1 MTALRTKRR
10 RRRRDTESPAR
21 TLVKAAAAVAAV
33 IGLVALALSI
43 YHGVPWINYKTIYAT
58 VPETGDLLPHDPVR
72 IAGVQVGQVSSVS
85 LNGQGD
91 ARLQLQ
97 IDPGTKLPPGTSFA
111 LRADGL
117 LGSRF
122 VQLIPGHGA
131 GELGAGATLRGNS
144 DSLTYGVPDALAAFD
159 AQTRGRLGHMISG
172 LGQGL
177 LGRGTAL
184 NGTIHEIASESHAA
198 QQLVSGLVGPG
209 RLSRLV
215 PSLQK
220 LMGPLS
226 AARSDI
232 GATLS
237 PASTA
242 FEPFVDQ
249 RSAVQAALDQAPPA
263 LDAADAGLSNGERL
277 LSAADALSEA
287 AQAVLPAAPAGLR
300 ATTTLLSTSR
310 PALSRTRSL
319 LISAQAAVPA
329 ALKITSA
336 ASPLLPALGQAL
348 GRATPISDQ
357 VAPYGCNIENFGSVI
372 RSMTGFGGGASVPGG
387 PGGPAM
393 AFRLE
398 VIPASP
404 QQMLGVKDSTLTK
417 RVGYSRPCS
426 YLSTTYPTSTSPTSG
441 LGGQS

>member
-1 MTALRTKRR
+1 MTALRARR
-10 RRRRDTESPAR
+10 GRRRRDTESPAR
-21 TLVKAAAAVAAV
+21 TIVKAAVAVGAV
-33 IGLVALALSI
+33 VALVALALSI
-43 YHGVPWINYKTIYAT
+43 YHGVPWVNYKTIYAT

-91 ARLQLQ
+91 ARLRLQ
-97 IDPGTKLPPGTSFA
+97 IDPGTKLPTGTSFA

-131 GELGAGATLRGNS
+131 GELRDGATLVGNG
-144 DSLTYGVPDALAAFD
+144 DSLTFGVPDALAVFD
-159 AQTRGRLGHMISG
+159 AQTRGRLGQMISG

-184 NGTIHEIASESHAA
+184 NGTIHQIASESLPA

-215 PSLQK
+215 PSLES

-237 PASTA
+237 PAATA

-249 RSAVQAALDQAPPA
+249 RGAVQAALDQAPPA
-263 LDAADAGLSNGERL
+263 LDAATAGLSNGERL
-277 LSAADALSEA
+277 LDAADALSQA
-287 AQAVLPAAPAGLR
+287 AQAVLPTAPAGLH
-300 ATTTLLSTSR
+300 ATTTLLSTSG

-319 LISAQAAVPA
+319 LIAAGAAVPA

-336 ASPLLPALGQAL
+336 ASPLLPELSDAL
-348 GRATPISDQ
+348 GRATPISKQ

-372 RSMTGFGGGASVPGG
+372 RSMTGFGGSANVPGG

-398 VIPASP
+398 VIPAGP
-404 QQMLGVKDSTLTK
+404 EQLLGVKDSLIK
-417 RVGYSRPCS
+417 RVGYSPPCS

>member
-1 MTALRTKRR
+1 MTALRTTRG

-21 TLVKAAAAVAAV
+21 TIVKAAAAVGAV

-97 IDPGTKLPPGTSFA
+97 IDPGTKLPPGTTFA

-122 VQLIPGHGA
+122 VQLIPGHAA
-131 GELGAGATLRGNS
+131 GELPAGATLRGNN
-144 DSLTYGVPDALAAFD
+144 DSLTYGVPDALAVFD
-159 AQTRGRLGHMISG
+159 AQTRGALGQMITG

-184 NGTIHEIASESHAA
+184 NGTIHQIASESLAA

-215 PSLQK
+215 PSLEK

-232 GATLS
+232 GASLA

-249 RSAVQAALDQAPPA
+249 RGAVQAALDQAPPA
-263 LDAADAGLSNGERL
+263 LGAAAAGLSNGERL
-277 LSAADALSEA
+277 LDAADDLSHA
-287 AQAVLPAAPAGLR
+287 AQAVLPTAPAGLR
-300 ATTTLLSTSR
+300 ATTTLLSTSG
-310 PALSRTRSL
+310 PGLSRTRSL

-329 ALKITSA
+329 ALRITSA
-336 ASPLLPALGQAL
+336 VSPVLPQLGQAL

-372 RSMTGFGGGASVPGG
+372 RSMTGFGGSANVPGG

-404 QQMLGVKDSTLTK
+404 QELLGVKDSTLTK

-426 YLSTTYPTSTSPTSG
+426 YLSKTYPTSTSPTSG

>member
-1 MTALRTKRR
+1 MTAPRKTGR

-21 TLVKAAAAVAAV
+21 TIVKAAAAVGAV

-85 LNGQGD
+85 LNGQA

-97 IDPGTKLPPGTSFA
+97 IDPGTRLPPGTTFA

-131 GELGAGATLRGNS
+131 GALPSGATLRGS
-144 DSLTYGVPDALAAFD
+144 GDSLTYGVPDALAVFD
-159 AQTRGRLGHMISG
+159 AQTRGRLGQMISG

-177 LGRGTAL
+177 LGRGSAL
-184 NGTIHEIASESHAA
+184 NGTIHQIATESLAA

-232 GATLS
+232 GAMLA

-249 RSAVQAALDQAPPA
+249 RGAVQAALDQAPPA

-277 LSAADALSEA
+277 LDAADALSQA
-287 AQAVLPAAPAGLR
+287 AQAVLPTAPAGLR
-300 ATTTLLSTSR
+300 ATTTLLSTSG

-336 ASPLLPALGQAL
+336 VSPLLPQLSQAL

-372 RSMTGFGGGASVPGG
+372 RSMTGFGGSANVPGG

-426 YLSTTYPTSTSPTSG
+426 YLSKTYPTSTSPTSG
-441 LGGQS
+441 LTGPS